1 MFTLNTLAI
10 YLIVWWIV
18 LFIFLPLG
26 VKRDNEVVSGNDPG
40 APKET
45 NLKKKILL
53 TSIVSLFVTIVVV
66 LIKNEIF

>member
-1 MFTLNTLAI
+1 MFSLNTLAI

-26 VKRDNEVVSGNDPG
+26 VKRDKEVVSGNDPG